1 MRVLFYVE
9 GFCMLNLLL
18 ATTLLGAIFDKTTGQ
33 PLVGVHV
40 SVAGKHAT
48 SDTHG
53 RFHITGLREGRTVL
67 TYSSHDVPEQTV
79 HVLLSGSTVNVRL
92 PACSITL
99 DYQCGGG
106 PGGGG

>member
-1 MRVLFYVE
+1 
-9 GFCMLNLLL
+9 MLNILL
-18 ATTLLGAIFDKTTGQ
+18 ATTLLGTIVDKTTGQ

-40 SVAGKHAT
+40 SAAGKRAT

-53 RFHITGLREGRTVL
+53 NFRISGLREGRSTL
-67 TYSSHDVPEQTV
+67 TYSSHDVPQQTV
-79 HVLLSGSTVNVRL
+79 HVLLSGRTVHLRF

-106 PGGGG
+106 PGGGGG